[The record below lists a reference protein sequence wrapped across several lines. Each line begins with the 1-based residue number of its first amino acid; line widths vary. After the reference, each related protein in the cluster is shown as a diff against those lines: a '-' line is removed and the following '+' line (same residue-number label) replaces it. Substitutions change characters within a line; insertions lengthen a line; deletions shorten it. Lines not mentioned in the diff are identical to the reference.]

1 LLLISRKKCV
11 AVLHLYAIHYPGH
24 LILNVTLRTQNDL
37 LLNTFNYS
45 SLETQT
51 RVFSAIFLLNFFA
64 SSLLN
69 DTYIAYTE
77 RFINTFKFRNKD
89 SGILSYIFAQFLC
102 QLLVYDLTNKPEVQR

>member
-1 LLLISRKKCV
+1 MRCRFTSLRYSL
-11 AVLHLYAIHYPGH
+11 
-24 LILNVTLRTQNDL
+24 LNVTLRTQNDL
-37 LLNTFNYS
+37 LIHS
-45 SLETQT
+45 SLETKT